1 MVIIFVMGTS
11 IHLVGDSVQHRL
23 ILLGYKNHLKVRENP
38 LMQNLTPPALVQ
50 SFELLYFFDERLGHH
65 LWYIALFTAYFLIFL
80 RNFGKKGEVR
90 TALPIEGWL
99 LLLVST
105 PEQWYLV
112 TEGQIFPMFLVMLIA
127 MVAVWCYQCYHG
139 RQMDSN
145 GRWLL
150 YRSLII
156 LVLVGVWSAWLWN
169 DATLKKRY
177 PELLYVPEPWTYAT
191 LYILKN

>member
-1 MVIIFVMGTS
+1 MTLTLLHWICDFGRGIYAFYVSETFPMSLPS
-11 IHLVGDSVQHRL
+11 IGDY
-23 ILLGYKNHLKVRENP
+23 G
-38 LMQNLTPPALVQ
+38 
-50 SFELLYFFDERLGHH
+50 
-65 LWYIALFTAYFLIFL
+65 
-80 RNFGKKGEVR
+80 
-90 TALPIEGWL
+90 
-99 LLLVST
+99 

-127 MVAVWCYQCYHG
+127 MVAVWYYQSYHG

-156 LVLVGVWSAWLWN
+156 LMLVGVWSVWLWN

-177 PELLYVPEPWTYAT
+177 PELLYVPEPCT
-191 LYILKN
+191 LHPEKLAMHNAESTTMGIIVSALSSENDPVGVDVVLMEYILHSER

>member
-1 MVIIFVMGTS
+1 MIIFVMGTS

-23 ILLGYKNHLKVRENP
+23 ISLGYKNHLKVRENP
-38 LMQNLTPPALVQ
+38 LMQNITPPALVQ

-65 LWYIALFTAYFLIFL
+65 LWYIALFTSYFLIFL

-90 TALPIEGWL
+90 TVLPIEGWL

-112 TEGQIFPMFLVMLIA
+112 TAGQISPMFLVMLIA
-127 MVAVWCYQCYHG
+127 MVAVWLYQSYHG

-156 LVLVGVWSAWLWN
+156 LVLVGVWSVWLWN

-177 PELLYVPEPWTYAT
+177 PELLYVPEP
-191 LYILKN
+191 

>member
-1 MVIIFVMGTS
+1 M
-11 IHLVGDSVQHRL
+11 
-23 ILLGYKNHLKVRENP
+23 K
-38 LMQNLTPPALVQ
+38 NLTPPALVQ

-80 RNFGKKGEVR
+80 RNFGEKGEVR

-127 MVAVWCYQCYHG
+127 MVAVWLYQSYHR

-191 LYILKN
+191 LYILKDL